1 MIADKIAAD
10 IKSENLP
17 PGMPVPSSREL
28 SRTFGVSQVTAVHAL
43 NFLAKRGLLRHKPGQ
58 NYYVSRKV
66 DDPQNSCRFI
76 SMLFRYIST
85 KGPEFYGNRI
95 ISGIMNE
102 GAVSSVGTYFTA
114 YAQLTMRNN
123 KNDFSRILD
132 EALSLPN
139 RNIGFIADFYIP
151 DEIIEEIV
159 CETRLPAVV
168 IGRVSKLDHV
178 HSVVMNAIPSYRQLL
193 QTLKRLGYDAFICC
207 ESCEI
212 QRHECLQQRQFFREI
227 AEKEQVVIIPDFN
240 VIQPSV
246 EQKLLR
252 NAMQT
257 MKNRR
262 IAVLTP
268 SDYMARLVMDI
279 FKEMDLKVP
288 EQIGVAGF
296 YGTRI
301 STDYSPRLCTLSIQP
316 ELLGKTAAQLLLSE
330 DTRYQVH
337 ELPMEFV
344 FGETV

>member
-58 NYYVSRKV
+58 NYCVSRKV
-66 DDPQNSCRFI
+66 DDSQDKSRFI
-76 SMLFRYIST
+76 SMLFRHIST
-85 KGPEFYGNRI
+85 RGPEFYGNRI
-95 ISGIMNE
+95 IAGIMDE
-102 GAVSSVGTYFTA
+102 AAVSSVGTYFTA
-114 YAQLTMRNN
+114 YAQLTMRNG

-132 EALSLPN
+132 EALSLPH

-168 IGRVSKLDHV
+168 IGRVSKLANV

-207 ESCEI
+207 ESCEM
-212 QRHECLQQRQFFREI
+212 QRHECLQQQQFFREI
-227 AEKEQVVIIPDFN
+227 AEKEQVVIIPEFN
-240 VIQPSV
+240 TIQPAA

-252 NAMQT
+252 NAIQT

-268 SDYMARLVMDI
+268 SDYLARLVMNMLR
-279 FKEMDLKVP
+279 EMELKVP
-288 EQIGVAGF
+288 EQIGVTGF

-301 STDYSPRLCTLSIQP
+301 STDHPPRLCTLSLQP
-316 ELLGKTAAQLLLSE
+316 ELLGKMAVQLLLSE
-330 DTRYQVH
+330 DTRYQAH
-337 ELPMEFV
+337 EIPMEFV